1 MHRLHTAL
9 YTALLLA
16 SLPVSAADRSDFEKW
31 MQQEQSSFKEY
42 RDKRDQEF
50 TRFLKSQWKEMQTF
64 QGVVRDEKPKP
75 KVMPVAPIVT
85 APVPVQPPVVTL
97 PAPVPGKVPAPV
109 TPGTAVPQ
117 LPVPPATPVPPTAA
131 LPVPDKAPVIPIV
144 TVPPI
149 AAIPE
154 PVKVAPVAV
163 PALPKGQKLD
173 IEFYGQRLSSP
184 TTRHSKRSWPVV
196 SMARPSVITGRR

>member
-97 PAPVPGKVPAPV
+97 PAPAPSKVPAPV

-131 LPVPDKAPVIPIV
+131 IPVPDKAPVIPIV

-173 IEFYGQRLSSP
+173 
-184 TTRHSKRSWPVV
+184 
-196 SMARPSVITGRR
+196 